1 MKAYKRFFDLGY
13 INYSGSTIK
22 NKVTAEV
29 SLKENGTF
37 SASLYVWTCNKK
49 TGLEGGQCFY
59 QLQRLIHN
67 PIFDTIFKFWKRWHL
82 NAIHAGLMVQEE
94 ALEKVGLANAYYT
107 VQVDHLKK
115 VGLYEVPITQLKK
128 SREILPS
135 YFKKDT
141 YCYGEA
147 WIKRIIP
154 RKELTEIRKLFKSEC
169 AYLTEQEALA

>member
-13 INYSGSTIK
+13 INYSGSAVK

-37 SASLYVWTCNKK
+37 TASLYVWTCNKK
-49 TGLEGGQCFY
+49 TVLEGGQCFY
-59 QLQRLIHN
+59 QLQSLIHN

-82 NAIHAGLMVQEE
+82 NDMKAGLMVQEE
-94 ALEKVGLANAYYT
+94 ALEKVGLGEALYDT
-107 VQVDHLKK
+107 KVDYLKS
-115 VGLYEVPITQLKK
+115 VGLYEVPISKLKK

-135 YFKKDT
+135 YFKRDT

-147 WIKRIIP
+147 WIKRLIP
-154 RKELTEIRKLFKSEC
+154 RRELTAIRKLLKSKE
-169 AYLTEQEALA
+169 AYQTEQEALA

>member
-13 INYSGSTIK
+13 INYSGSTVK
-22 NKVTAEV
+22 NKVTADV

-49 TGLEGGQCFY
+49 TVLEGGQCFY
-59 QLQRLIHN
+59 QLQSLIHN

-82 NAIHAGLMVQEE
+82 NDIHAGLIVQEE
-94 ALEKVGLANAYYT
+94 ALEKVGLGEALYDT
-107 VQVDHLKK
+107 KVDYLKS
-115 VGLYEVPITQLKK
+115 VGLYEVPISKLKK

>member
-13 INYSGSTIK
+13 INYSGSAVK

-49 TGLEGGQCFY
+49 TVLEGGQCFY

-67 PIFDTIFKFWKRWHL
+67 PVFDTIFKFWKKWHL
-82 NAIHAGLMVQEE
+82 NDIKAGLIVQEE
-94 ALEKVGLANAYYT
+94 ALEKVGLGEALYDT
-107 VQVDHLKK
+107 KVDYLKS
-115 VGLYEVPITQLKK
+115 VGLYEVPVAQLKK